1 MTLQAIVRRLVRA
14 AERLDFMAAQARMN
28 ALGRAVVLGIGSVR
42 RERRHAPTA
51 GGHSGQCGND
61 KDDEQQSVHD
71 GGPRREKG
79 G

>member
-1 MTLQAIVRRLVRA
+1 
-14 AERLDFMAAQARMN
+14 MN

-51 GGHSGQCGND
+51 GDHSGQCGND